1 MFIHYINRNFDV
13 KNILSQKGENMK
25 SILWKVLLILLTILL
40 FESCSNEPVAPG
52 PVSPGTSEYDASF
65 ALEWMD
71 LTYEIVS
78 LEDIP
83 APECSRF
90 YGYCGIALYEAV
102 HGGIPGHKSLGGQL
116 REMPVM
122 PMPENETYDWP
133 SVLAATLK
141 IVSASILYQP
151 TQISIGWINDL
162 YNNQIQQRGNEVEE
176 SKINRSITY
185 GELLGN
191 AIVEWSNS
199 DDFLATR
206 DLPYEPPK
214 RSINPAFWEPTLPG
228 QHALEPYL
236 RFQRPFCLLS
246 ADQCAIDLEFPFD
259 TIPGTQF
266 YEEGMEVLLKIQ
278 NLTQDEK
285 DIAFFWEDKAG
296 TGQPPG
302 HWVSITSIAIRQFN
316 LKLDE
321 AAKLYALMG
330 AAIRDAFISCWE
342 AKYRVNLLRPKTYI
356 RDYFED
362 QSNWNPIVVTP
373 PFPEYTSGH
382 SVVSGAVSKVLTW
395 RFGDNVAFTD
405 DTHGN
410 EPGMRD
416 RNFTSFYH
424 AADEAAW
431 SRLYGGIHFRS
442 AILNGVVQGKLV
454 ADQVLATI
462 QFD

>member
-1 MFIHYINRNFDV
+1 
-13 KNILSQKGENMK
+13 MK
-25 SILWKVLLILLTILL
+25 SILWKVFLILLTILL
-40 FESCSNEPVAPG
+40 FEGCSDEPVAPE
-52 PVSPGTSEYDASF
+52 PVSPGTSTYDASY
-65 ALEWMD
+65 AIEWMG
-71 LTYEIVS
+71 LTYDIVS

-83 APECSRF
+83 APECSRL
-90 YGYCGIALYEAV
+90 YGYCGIALYEAI

-116 REMPVM
+116 REMPEM
-122 PMPENETYDWP
+122 PTPENETYDWP
-133 SVLAATLK
+133 SVMAATLK
-141 IVSASILYQP
+141 VVSAGILYQP
-151 TQISIGWINDL
+151 TQISIDWINDL

-176 SKINRSITY
+176 STINNSVNY

-191 AIVEWSNS
+191 AIVEWSHS
-199 DDFLATR
+199 DNFLDTR
-206 DLPYEPPK
+206 DLLYEPPP
-214 RSINPAFWEPTLPG
+214 RSSNPAFWEPTLPG
-228 QHALEPYL
+228 QHALEPFL

-246 ADQCAIDLEFPFD
+246 ADQCAINLEFPFD

-266 YEEGMEVLLKIQ
+266 YEEGLEVLLKIQ
-278 NLTQDEK
+278 NLTQEEK
-285 DIAFFWEDKAG
+285 NIAFFWEDKAG

-356 RDYFED
+356 RDYLGVPT
-362 QSNWNPIVVTP
+362 WNPIVVTP

-382 SVVSGAVSKVLTW
+382 SVVSGAVSKILTW

-405 DTHGN
+405 DTHN
-410 EPGMRD
+410 NAPALRNRD
-416 RNFTSFYH
+416 FTSFYH
-424 AADEAAW
+424 AADEAAL
-431 SRLYGGIHFRS
+431 SRLYGGIHYRA
-442 AILNGVVQGKLV
+442 AIVNGIVQGHLV

>member
-1 MFIHYINRNFDV
+1 
-13 KNILSQKGENMK
+13 MK
-25 SILWKVLLILLTILL
+25 SILGKVFLILLTILL
-40 FESCSNEPVAPG
+40 LEGCSNEPVAPG
-52 PVSPGTSEYDASF
+52 PVSPGTSTYDATL
-65 ALEWMD
+65 ALEWMELAYD
-71 LTYEIVS
+71 IVS

-83 APECSRF
+83 APECSRL

-102 HGGIPGHKSLGGQL
+102 YGGIPDHKSLGGQL
-116 REMPVM
+116 REMPQM
-122 PMPENETYDWP
+122 PTPEDETYDWP

-141 IVSASILYQP
+141 VVSTGILYQP
-151 TQISIGWINDL
+151 TQISIDWINDL
-162 YNNQIQQRGNEVEE
+162 YNNQMQQRSSEVEE
-176 SKINRSITY
+176 STINRSVNY
-185 GELLGN
+185 GEFLGN
-191 AIVEWSNS
+191 AIVEWSLS
-199 DDFLATR
+199 DNFLDTR
-206 DLPYEPPK
+206 DIPYEPPP
-214 RSINPAFWEPTLPG
+214 RSINPAFWEPTIPG

-236 RFQRPFCLLS
+236 RFQRPFCLQS
-246 ADQCAIDLEFPFD
+246 ANQCAVDLEFPFD

-266 YEEGMEVLLKIQ
+266 YDEGMEVLQKSQ
-278 NLTQDEK
+278 NLTPDEMN
-285 DIAFFWEDKAG
+285 IAFFWEDKDG

-302 HWVSITSIAIRQFN
+302 HWVAITNIAINQYN

-321 AAKLYALMG
+321 TVRLYALVG

-356 RDYFED
+356 RDYLGEP
-362 QSNWNPIVVTP
+362 NWNPIVVTP

-405 DTHGN
+405 DTHDN
-410 EPGMRD
+410 QPGLRN

-431 SRLYGGIHFRS
+431 SRMYGGIHYR
-442 AILNGVVQGKLV
+442 AGIVNGVEQGRLV

-462 QFD
+462 KFD